1 MAIAVEQ
8 HRGDDREFDLFVTD
22 ADGVAVDI
30 TDWLG
35 FWYTA
40 KKRATDTDAEA
51 VIALSLGAG
60 LTVMSAV
67 AGHIRGRATAAMTS
81 SLYPRRYQLIADA
94 QGKTPAGLVKTFDE
108 GIHTILPDRTV
119 STS

>member
-8 HRGDDREFDLFVTD
+8 YRGDDREFDLFVTD
-22 ADGVAVDI
+22 EDGNAVDI
-30 TDWLG
+30 TGWIG

-51 VIALSLGAG
+51 VIALSLGSG
-60 LTVMSAV
+60 LTVQNAAQGQV
-67 AGHIRGRATAAMTS
+67 RALSPAS
-81 SLYPRRYQLIADA
+81 VSDGLYPRRYQLIADA
-94 QGKTPAGLVKTFDE
+94 QGKTPAGKVKTFDS
-108 GIHTILPDRTV
+108 GIHTILADVTV